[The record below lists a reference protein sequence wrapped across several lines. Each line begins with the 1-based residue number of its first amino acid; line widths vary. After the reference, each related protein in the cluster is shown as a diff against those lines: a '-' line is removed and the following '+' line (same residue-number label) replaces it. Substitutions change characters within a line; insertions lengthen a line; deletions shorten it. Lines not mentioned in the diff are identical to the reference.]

1 MRRAFRYFLIS
12 ILSIVFT
19 LIAVGIIYIV
29 ADTHSRIQLQD
40 NKETYSTEEV
50 EELMSEAKAE
60 GRKGVLDSIKES
72 LENGNT
78 VISVLKSLYPEYI
91 VVAAN
96 SKYNFVEIN
105 DELAKNNF
113 NIDNL
118 SEDELGRYV
127 YSSDGELTSRFGID
141 VSSHQGD
148 IDWEAVK
155 AEGVEFVFVRAVYR
169 GYGTGKLVIDEKC
182 LQNIEGAQ
190 AVGIDVG
197 VYVFSQAISQA
208 EVLEEASTVIGLL
221 DGYTLQLPIVFD
233 VEKVADSS
241 ARTNALT
248 VQERT
253 DLTKAFLEAV
263 KNAGYQPMFYHN
275 TEMGAMLLD
284 LTQLTEYPKWFAGYN
299 REFYWPYEYDI
310 WQYSETGRVNG
321 INGNVDLDIWL
332 EGN

>member
-19 LIAVGIIYIV
+19 LIAVGVIYIV

-169 GYGTGKLVIDEKC
+169 GYGTGKLVVDEKC

>member
-50 EELMSEAKAE
+50 EELLSEAKAE

-332 EGN
+332 Q

>member
-19 LIAVGIIYIV
+19 LIAVGVIYIV

-332 EGN
+332 Q

>member
-169 GYGTGKLVIDEKC
+169 GYGTGKLVVDEKC

-197 VYVFSQAISQA
+197 VYVFSQAISQD

-332 EGN
+332 Q